1 MTDKQSA
8 YNDGDSNFD
17 GLTEMAIVEGDMF
30 NYSELTS
37 ENDKD
42 KALDAEQ
49 LSRLCAS
56 ELVFFNNE
64 IQKFTTN

>member
-1 MTDKQSA
+1 
-8 YNDGDSNFD
+8 
-17 GLTEMAIVEGDMF
+17 MAIVEGDMF

-37 ENDKD
+37 END

-64 IQKFTTN
+64 I

>member
-1 MTDKQSA
+1 
-8 YNDGDSNFD
+8 
-17 GLTEMAIVEGDMF
+17 MALVEGDMF

-37 ENDKD
+37 ENDRTDD

-64 IQKFTTN
+64 I